1 MNAFSLKHG
10 ESPELEL
17 FGHIAEVAILKNTSV
32 QLNSLSPSSTESI
45 RLYYILEGKFDWII
59 NGQLHKLFPGDL
71 AVILPGHVFGSEKGF
86 LDIGSLFQ
94 MHIKVERDTGRE
106 KLILGNWSG
115 LSESEWRTIGTILQ
129 LNKTSVLF
137 NVRDVVAIMSQI
149 HSELTEQQIAYAT
162 RVNHLLDELL
172 IAIARQSNRQSNQRR
187 DFPETFMK
195 VEATLR
201 KDLTHQWTVDE
212 MAALVGLG
220 TTAFTERV
228 KSYTGFTPLN
238 YLINIRI
245 SEAMKMLNKSELS
258 ITEIA
263 LDLGFYSS
271 QHFSTTFKKLTG
283 YTPADYRK
291 RNSTDN

>member
-1 MNAFSLKHG
+1 MNSFFLKHG
-10 ESPELEL
+10 ESRELDL
-17 FGHIAEVAILKNTSV
+17 FGHIAEIAIVKNTSI
-32 QLNSLSPSSTESI
+32 QLNSLSPSSAESI
-45 RLYYILEGKFDWII
+45 RIYYVLEGKFDWTI
-59 NGQLHKLFPGDL
+59 NGQLHKLYPGDL
-71 AVILPGHVFGSEKGF
+71 AVILPGQLLGSEKGF

-94 MHIKVERDTGRE
+94 LCIRVERESKSG
-106 KLILGNWSG
+106 KLLLGHWSG
-115 LSESEWRTIGTILQ
+115 LSESEWRTIGTIMQ
-129 LNKTSVLF
+129 LNKTSVLL
-137 NVRDVVAIMSQI
+137 NARDAAAILTRL
-149 HSELTEQQIAYAT
+149 HEELMQQQIGYAT

-172 IAIARQSNRQSNQRR
+172 IVIARQSNRQSNQRR

-201 KDLTHQWTVDE
+201 KDLTHQWTVEE

-245 SEAMKMLNKSELS
+245 SEAMKMLNRDELS

-283 YTPADYRK
+283 YTPAEYRK
-291 RNSTDN
+291 RNAKDN